1 MELRGHCHL
10 HYIQAIRGGLLK
22 KVLNVNSC
30 GQPALKFKAIK
41 DIYDAEDAK
50 NHNHVPKIHL
60 WDDMESSPSKLKG
73 FKVESSYSPLEES
86 VVKLKHEASELNYK
100 NGAGERNDDLD
111 DLSIGNMTLTQIKER
126 CRTKKRKYSN
136 QVGLGKE
143 PVGTLFSLKR
153 DDSNFEQD
161 HCDLEEPLINWKHK
175 LSKNMK
181 SKKKCSRKHVSTS
194 SCNVISVAKLEQGT
208 GDQGFLHSEEDW
220 PAPLNVKVAVSDLEF
235 SDCQAVIC
243 LRAVTNFGCSDQVD
257 SVGVAINETTDAG
270 ILNEG
275 VLVCLPEEHFCGAAD
290 EVPYEFIQCAK
301 PEFDVGV
308 SGWEIAKVDSPEI
321 LDYKFSDISEFNN
334 ISYITSSLPYDFS
347 SESHSPTEDHNSN
360 LNDGLKS
367 NSSKHMFWLT
377 SSHSRIECHSETA
390 VSMLEYP
397 TRESHCTTVSEAS
410 YEDAEDVHSKFNVGF
425 SGCQIVKVDS
435 PEINNYCSNSSES
448 KKGGCSIY
456 PTPPAIPSESLS
468 PTNNH
473 GSEMHDGLD
482 KSSAEHDIAW
492 VTRCQ
497 SQIQLPDMAA
507 DINLQC
513 SKDLDWVNHCLFEE
527 ISKNN
532 CPSKL
537 ENSVINSSSD
547 YLLSQNLNSYVS
559 PGEHSVSASFEGAAS
574 FDSFSAEKPSPLS
587 TLAEAVKGHPITR
600 GTLHEFMASPQL
612 GHYPDSKLHP
622 PPQRL
627 ISARKTISPTS
638 QERLCRA
645 VESTVSVDNEHRE
658 CRGKLYF
665 AKQTSHRIL
674 RAEGLEQFSRAVATS
689 IMSKPKHGKGIL
701 KVPHLPCS
709 VPQPTS
715 CMSTQSCSENAIAFS
730 QRQMHDIESLA
741 TKLTKEL
748 KSMKDI
754 MKVRLQL
761 EDTTAPALKQNTDEM
776 KIAIDNAERA
786 EETTIRWLSIM
797 ARDCSRFCKIMK
809 STKDR
814 SSPSENLIHKKR
826 KITFADEA
834 GGKLCHVK
842 VFNDD
847 MASALA
853 FGSENQSLPVE

>member
-1 MELRGHCHL
+1 MELESHCHL
-10 HYIQAIRGGLLK
+10 HHIQAIRGGLLK

-30 GQPALKFKAIK
+30 GQPVLKSKAIK
-41 DIYDAEDAK
+41 DTYDAEDAK

-60 WDDMESSPSKLKG
+60 RDDIESSPSKLKG
-73 FKVESSYSPLEES
+73 LKVESSYYSILEES
-86 VVKLKHEASELNYK
+86 VVKLEHEASELNYN

-111 DLSIGNMTLTQIKER
+111 DLSIGNMTLKQIKER

-143 PVGTLFSLKR
+143 PVGTLFCLKR
-153 DDSNFEQD
+153 DDSNLEQD

-194 SCNVISVAKLEQGT
+194 SCNAISVVKLEQGT
-208 GDQGFLHSEEDW
+208 GDQGFLQSDDDW
-220 PAPLNVKVAVSDLEF
+220 PAPLNVEVEVSDLEF
-235 SDCQAVIC
+235 SDCQAMIC

-257 SVGVAINETTDAG
+257 SVGVAINETTDAS

-275 VLVCLPEEHFCGAAD
+275 AQVCLPEEHFCGAAD
-290 EVPYEFIQCAK
+290 EVSYEFIQCAK

-308 SGWEIAKVDSPEI
+308 SGWEIVKVDSPEI
-321 LDYKFSDISEFNN
+321 LDYKLSDISEFNN
-334 ISYITSSLPYDFS
+334 ISYITSSIPYDFS

-360 LNDGLKS
+360 LNDGLRS
-367 NSSKHMFWLT
+367 NSSKHMFWQT

-390 VSMLEYP
+390 VSILEYP

-410 YEDAEDVHSKFNVGF
+410 YEDVEDVHSKFNVGF

-435 PEINNYCSNSSES
+435 PEITNYCSNSSES
-448 KKGGCSIY
+448 KKGSYSIY
-456 PTPPAIPSESLS
+456 PTLPDIPSESLS

-473 GSEMHDGLD
+473 GSEVHDALD
-482 KSSAEHDIAW
+482 SSSAEHEISW

-497 SQIQLPDMAA
+497 SQIQLPDMAT

-513 SKDLDWVNHCLFEE
+513 SKDLDRVNHCLFGEV
-527 ISKNN
+527 SKDN
-532 CPSKL
+532 CPSQL
-537 ENSVINSSSD
+537 ENGVINSSCN
-547 YLLSQNLNSYVS
+547 YLLSQNLNSYGS
-559 PGEHSVSASFEGAAS
+559 LGEHSVSASFGS
-574 FDSFSAEKPSPLS
+574 SSAEKRSPLS
-587 TLAEAVKGHPITR
+587 TLAEAVEGHPITP

-612 GHYPDSKLHP
+612 GHYPESKLHP
-622 PPQRL
+622 PPRRL

-645 VESTVSVDNEHRE
+645 VESTVSVDDNEHRE

-665 AKQTSHRIL
+665 AKQTNHRIL
-674 RAEGLEQFSRAVATS
+674 RAQGLEQFSRAVATP
-689 IMSKPKHGKGIL
+689 ILSKPKHGKGIL
-701 KVPHLPCS
+701 KVPHLPRS

-761 EDTTAPALKQNTDEM
+761 EDTAAPALKQNTDEM
-776 KIAIDNAERA
+776 KIAIENAERA

-834 GGKLCHVK
+834 GRKLCHVK
-842 VFNDD
+842 VFKDD
-847 MASALA
+847 MASTLA
-853 FGSENQSLPVE
+853 FGSENQSSPVE